1 MTSPFLKTCSALLV
15 TLLLQGCFNNAVDR
29 IRNARASGIEQKTLA
44 QKFSDRGVCQ
54 SEAWEELTNVMQER
68 VVRYT
73 CVYKAV
79 PEYMAYLAAK
89 EDAALARD
97 LKNLQDQLEYARG
110 PFLREMAEIKLRL
123 ETLQSQQTAWSGEVH
138 AALLARAD
146 VDARLAY
153 VESARQKTI
162 DQIAADGAQR
172 QKANASFLKS
182 QLVGTEIHEW
192 RVEDPPEQL
201 RRSYVTLQVN
211 DEIRV
216 ETKDSTII
224 IMGDSILG
232 AGEDPSTPIINH
244 AVRNELDELWA
255 ALPRKGN

>member
-1 MTSPFLKTCSALLV
+1 MLPHP
-15 TLLLQGCFNNAVDR
+15 QR
-29 IRNARASGIEQKTLA
+29 
-44 QKFSDRGVCQ
+44 
-54 SEAWEELTNVMQER
+54 
-68 VVRYT
+68 
-73 CVYKAV
+73 
-79 PEYMAYLAAK
+79 
-89 EDAALARD
+89 RD
-97 LKNLQDQLEYARG
+97 LKRVSLFANITRYSHEAFNIRIWRSCLQ
-110 PFLREMAEIKLRL
+110 
-123 ETLQSQQTAWSGEVH
+123 
-138 AALLARAD
+138 ARAD